1 MNRSWRFVP
10 KIVVEIQVA
19 AALIRLHSLPTRIEG
34 QDISSEETYN
44 IILIDKEEAQIKGS
58 EQRIENCL
66 AEDPSNECAEVL
78 GPHRPEL
85 WEVRGSNKK
94 DPTFISAGVNQ
105 CCQYLQTVKFS
116 LDPLNEDKDGKEYL
130 PNTYREVVSET
141 FVT

>member
-1 MNRSWRFVP
+1 LS
-10 KIVVEIQVA
+10 
-19 AALIRLHSLPTRIEG
+19 TRIEG

-85 WEVRGSNKK
+85 WEVRGN
-94 DPTFISAGVNQ
+94 
-105 CCQYLQTVKFS
+105 
-116 LDPLNEDKDGKEYL
+116 NENNPILYQHVLKNGANICR
-130 PNTYREVVSET
+130 P
-141 FVT
+141 

>member
-1 MNRSWRFVP
+1 
-10 KIVVEIQVA
+10 
-19 AALIRLHSLPTRIEG
+19 LPTRIEG

-85 WEVRGSNKK
+85 WEVRG
-94 DPTFISAGVNQ
+94 I
-105 CCQYLQTVKFS
+105 
-116 LDPLNEDKDGKEYL
+116 KE
-130 PNTYREVVSET
+130 NNI
-141 FVT
+141 FFFF